1 MTHTPAKNLSALCKS
16 AAQGDRQA
24 EYELFACLD
33 ARFRMF
39 VKRRLWA
46 REDWEDVVQDA
57 LATVSLKYKEVEPV
71 EKFTGWA
78 YQVLKNKLMNYQQS
92 KSRHDEIVVRMP
104 QYAEPVALDDTE
116 QAVKR
121 QLLKCLK
128 QIWQVNVRYAR
139 ILNLHYQGYSTK
151 EVCRRLQLRSEI
163 YYSVL
168 ARARNKLRHCLEKG
182 SLDQ

>member
-1 MTHTPAKNLSALCKS
+1 MIDQAAKNLNALFRL
-16 AAQGDRQA
+16 AAHGDQRA
-24 EYELFACLD
+24 EHELFVNLG
-33 ARFRMF
+33 ARFRVF

-46 REDWEDVVQDA
+46 QDDWEDVVQDA

-71 EKFTGWA
+71 ERFTGWA
-78 YQVLKNKLMNYQQS
+78 YQVLKNKLMNYIQS
-92 KSRHDEIVVRMP
+92 KSRRGEIVVRMP
-104 QYAEPVALDDTE
+104 EYADPMALDDTE

-139 ILNLHYQGYSTK
+139 ILNLHYQGYSTA
-151 EVCRRLQLRSEI
+151 EVCRRLALRSEV

-168 ARARNKLRHCLEKG
+168 ARARNKLRQCLEQG
-182 SLDQ
+182 GVGT